1 MLKTHQPAYK
11 ANRRS
16 SSWGRIFKRDRELW
30 LITVILLAY
39 ICVFYFVP
47 MLGNVIAFIKYSPGK
62 NIFECDWVGL
72 QYFRDFFRMPDVG
85 NVVRNTLV
93 MGGLNVSIGFVMPIL
108 LALLLNE
115 MRISWFKRFM
125 QTISYLPHFV
135 SWVVVAALAN
145 SILSTNGVLN
155 SILMSMGLT
164 DHAVNYINQGSTYWF
179 MITFLG
185 IWKGIG
191 WGSIIYISAIA
202 GIDQELYQAGAVDG
216 LGRFGMVRHI
226 TLPGISSTIIVL
238 FVLNSAGIING
249 GFEQHLLL
257 GTATT
262 RAYYDTIDTYVYRY
276 GLENGRFS
284 FATAVGLLKG
294 AISLVL
300 LFGTNALSKKVTQQS
315 IY

>member
-1 MLKTHQPAYK
+1 M
-11 ANRRS
+11 NRGGIARAAS
-16 SSWGRIFKRDRELW
+16 QHKDSWTRTLRRDRELW
-30 LITVILLAY
+30 IISSVILIY
-39 ICVFYFVP
+39 ICVFFFVP
-47 MLGNVIAFIKYSPGK
+47 MLGNIIAFYKYTPGK
-62 NIFECDWVGL
+62 NVFDCQFVGL
-72 QYFRDFFRMPDVG
+72 QYFRDFFKMPDVW
-85 NVVRNTLV
+85 NVIRNTLV
-93 MGGLNVSIGFVMPIL
+93 MGGLNVTIGFVAPII

-115 MRISWFKRFM
+115 LHRSWFKRTM

-135 SWVVVAALAN
+135 SWVVVATLAN
-145 SILSTNGVLN
+145 SILSTNGTLN
-155 SILMSMGLT
+155 AILMGLGVT
-164 DHAVNYINQGSTYWF
+164 DRAVNYINQGSTYWF

-191 WGSIIYISAIA
+191 WGSIIYISAIT

-216 LGRFGMVRHI
+216 ISRMGMVRHI
-226 TLPGISSTIIVL
+226 TLPSISSTIIIL
-238 FVLNSAGIING
+238 FVLNSASIING

-262 RAYYDTIDTYVYRY
+262 RNYYETIDTYVYRY

-294 AISLVL
+294 VISLAL
-300 LFGTNALSKKVTQQS
+300 LFLTNALSRKVTHQS